1 MHPHLQRLLKALRQY
16 SQPLAAIVE
25 VGGVEPPSKQ
35 ASNKHQTTTINFKE
49 LPNVACYFCQQW
61 HLQKA
66 GRRIYFEHYLKPIF
80 GRGLNLIAKPPALRN
95 MPTVGCY
102 LADTGCEHLHL
113 SFNGQF
119 SFVLKCSFKFEGQE
133 LSEIL
138 FTKTSKA
145 KFLP

>member
-25 VGGVEPPSKQ
+25 VWGVEPQSKQ

-49 LPNVACYFCQQW
+49 LPTVARYFCQQG

-95 MPTVGCY
+95 MPTVICN
-102 LADTGCEHLHL
+102 LVRSVSCLDTKRLNSNGQTFVQGQYILHLHP
-113 SFNGQF
+113 
-119 SFVLKCSFKFEGQE
+119 K
-133 LSEIL
+133 L
-138 FTKTSKA
+138 FLL
-145 KFLP
+145 FQWLYLFQ

>member
-25 VGGVEPPSKQ
+25 VWGVEPQSKQ

-49 LPNVACYFCQQW
+49 LPTVARYFCQQG

-95 MPTVGCY
+95 MPTVLRNFAY
-102 LADTGCEHLHL
+102 SINNSPHSVHW
-113 SFNGQF
+113 QF
-119 SFVLKCSFKFEGQE
+119 SYMRLFSLCSQTCVVHWVCCNKC
-133 LSEIL
+133 
-138 FTKTSKA
+138 
-145 KFLP
+145 

>member
-25 VGGVEPPSKQ
+25 VWGVEPQSKQ

-49 LPNVACYFCQQW
+49 LPTVARYFCQQG

-95 MPTVGCY
+95 MPTVMCNCY
-102 LADTGCEHLHL
+102 QHTILGADG
-113 SFNGQF
+113 
-119 SFVLKCSFKFEGQE
+119 
-133 LSEIL
+133 
-138 FTKTSKA
+138 
-145 KFLP
+145 

>member
-49 LPNVACYFCQQW
+49 LPNVARYFCQQW

-95 MPTVGCY
+95 MPTVSHNYSGRYTPFFILKSKSC
-102 LADTGCEHLHL
+102 L
-113 SFNGQF
+113 SI
-119 SFVLKCSFKFEGQE
+119 LK
-133 LSEIL
+133 
-138 FTKTSKA
+138 
-145 KFLP
+145 

>member
-49 LPNVACYFCQQW
+49 LPNVARYFCQQW

-95 MPTVGCY
+95 MPTVVRNAKNEIRVHHNY
-102 LADTGCEHLHL
+102 L
-113 SFNGQF
+113 
-119 SFVLKCSFKFEGQE
+119 K
-133 LSEIL
+133 IL
-138 FTKTSKA
+138 LMFPTD
-145 KFLP
+145 

>member
-25 VGGVEPPSKQ
+25 VWGVEPQSKQ

-49 LPNVACYFCQQW
+49 LPTVARYFCQQG

-95 MPTVGCY
+95 MPTVIR
-102 LADTGCEHLHL
+102 D
-113 SFNGQF
+113 
-119 SFVLKCSFKFEGQE
+119 FKTDHHH
-133 LSEIL
+133 IID
-138 FTKTSKA
+138 K
-145 KFLP
+145 

>member
-25 VGGVEPPSKQ
+25 VWGVEPQSKQ

-49 LPNVACYFCQQW
+49 LPTVARYFCQQG

-95 MPTVGCY
+95 MPTVSSKPKRPPN
-102 LADTGCEHLHL
+102 LQLHY
-113 SFNGQF
+113 
-119 SFVLKCSFKFEGQE
+119 V
-133 LSEIL
+133 
-138 FTKTSKA
+138 
-145 KFLP
+145 FLLLRQLLT